1 MASLKD
7 AQQLTKNLEDLV
19 GRLKSELQNGNV
31 DFGKLVEISDEISE
45 RADGMA
51 ETFNSLNDTLMERL
65 DQAGGSASGGARR
78 AARKVESKAG
88 GGNG

>member
-7 AQQLTKNLEDLV
+7 AQQLTKKLEDLV
-19 GRLKSELQNGNV
+19 GQMRSELQNGNV
-31 DFGKLVEISDEISE
+31 DFEKLVAISDEISE
-45 RADGMA
+45 QADGMA
-51 ETFNSLNDTLMERL
+51 ETFSSVNDTLMERI
-65 DQAGGSASGGARR
+65 QQTGSKVAGGARR